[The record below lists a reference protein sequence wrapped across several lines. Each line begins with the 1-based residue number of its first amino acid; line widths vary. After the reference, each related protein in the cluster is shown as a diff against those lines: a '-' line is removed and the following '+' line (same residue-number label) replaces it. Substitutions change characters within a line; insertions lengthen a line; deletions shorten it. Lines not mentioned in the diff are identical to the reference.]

1 MCLAEENP
9 AVEFNIQKP
18 ENSMF
23 TFCDDSIGSY
33 DCSSV
38 NSTPENLTDLDDPE
52 SEGSFLGNENEAPLS
67 STPRI
72 KIYGSNN
79 YHNFIMHSLHMSP
92 ILPHDA
98 TIISKTA
105 CDGNWTQEENTLNGT
120 DDILADTI
128 IEVTDYFFSV
138 SSQPRHQPLSLLT
151 TPWDPQH
158 QILSHH
164 QFYPLSYHPL
174 MSHLNLIGNK
184 LVLRD
189 AVLENYFDLY
199 PNFLLYCHLYHIFLF
214 TVINSVS
221 FYCKYRFI

>member
-9 AVEFNIQKP
+9 AAEFNIQKP

-128 IEVTDYFFSV
+128 IEVTDYYSFFSV
-138 SSQPRHQPLSLLT
+138 SSPTPFTSNNSLGSSASNMPSSSVLSFKLPSSNVTFELD
-151 TPWDPQH
+151 WEQ
-158 QILSHH
+158 LSAKRRCVR
-164 QFYPLSYHPL
+164 
-174 MSHLNLIGNK
+174 K
-184 LVLRD
+184 L
-189 AVLENYFDLY
+189 F
-199 PNFLLYCHLYHIFLF
+199 
-214 TVINSVS
+214 
-221 FYCKYRFI
+221 